1 MDKPKANIVI
11 DTLMF
16 LCMMAIAGIGML
28 IKFILLPGKEAAV
41 VYGRKVDLLLFGLD
55 RHAWGTIHLI
65 VAFVFLGLLALHI
78 IFHWKMIFALYRRL
92 SGNKVTRRI
101 IVTLVVIVSISLVVF
116 PWIIKPKVQESGQK
130 RRH

>member
-16 LCMMAIAGIGML
+16 LCMMAIVGIGML
-28 IKFILLPGKEAAV
+28 IKFILLPGKKAAV

-78 IFHWKMIFALYRRL
+78 IFHWKMIFVLYRRL

-101 IVTLVVIVSISLVVF
+101 IVTLVVIVSVSLVVL
-116 PWIIKPKVQESGQK
+116 PWIIKPEVQESSQK